1 MRMGYEEISF
11 FQNQWLIKH
20 LTGCTCVYL
29 IDRQHIKDYGLTD
42 HEIYADILAYTPV
55 VANSKDWQIEV
66 KREQRVIDYIN
77 KAVKKS
83 KKPESAKK
91 QREAL
96 CRAFAN
102 AVTTNTKKSK
112 LLIIFSIKAD
122 FYSL

>member
-1 MRMGYEEISF
+1 M
-11 FQNQWLIKH
+11 
-20 LTGCTCVYL
+20 
-29 IDRQHIKDYGLTD
+29 TD

-55 VANSKDWQIEV
+55 VADSKDWHVGE

-83 KKPESAKK
+83 KKPENAKK

-112 LLIIFSIKAD
+112 LHLVGCGIE
-122 FYSL
+122 